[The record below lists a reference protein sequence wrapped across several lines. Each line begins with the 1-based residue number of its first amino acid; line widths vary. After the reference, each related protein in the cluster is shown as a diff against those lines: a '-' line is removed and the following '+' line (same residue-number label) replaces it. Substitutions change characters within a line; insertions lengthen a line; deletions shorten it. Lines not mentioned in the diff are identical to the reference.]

1 MKQKYGNSDGTLHPK
16 YSFVCG
22 SVAGFFSGIIVV
34 YYYLIKTMNH
44 FLIQFFIHTIKF
56 NLINYF

>member
-34 YYYLIKTMNH
+34 YYYLIKRH
-44 FLIQFFIHTIKF
+44 H
-56 NLINYF
+56 